1 MALIRVIGGSGFRGV
16 RSAIA
21 AIAVAGVSV
30 AAALAAHVAR
40 NRDVVVS
47 NDAAVVAADP
57 QAMPTVEAR
66 QTVSVRITDGSLE
79 VNPSTVRAGPTNFV
93 VTNAASVPYD
103 VDVDGPEADGEIDD
117 LAPGQT
123 AKLSMTLRP
132 GTYEIEADPE
142 GPGPGRRVFLTVRG

>member
-1 MALIRVIGGSGFRGV
+1 M
-16 RSAIA
+16 A
-21 AIAVAGVSV
+21 AIAVVGLSV
-30 AAALAAHVAR
+30 GAALAAHVAR
-40 NRDVVVS
+40 DRDAVVS
-47 NDAAVVAADP
+47 GGPGWETTGAPAAPVA
-57 QAMPTVEAR
+57 ER

-79 VNPSTVRAGPTNFV
+79 VNPSTVRTGATTFV

-103 VDVDGPEADGEIDD
+103 VDIDGPGADGEIDD

-142 GPGPGRRVFLTVRG
+142 GPGPERKVYLTVQG